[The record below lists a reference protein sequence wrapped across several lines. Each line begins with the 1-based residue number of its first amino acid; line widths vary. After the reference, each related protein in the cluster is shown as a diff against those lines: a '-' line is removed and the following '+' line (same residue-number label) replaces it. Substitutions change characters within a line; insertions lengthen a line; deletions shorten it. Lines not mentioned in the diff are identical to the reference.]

1 MFENDYEII
10 VPFVFKKESAPEDVA
25 FILSKKYPKLVYSH
39 ETALYYHS
47 LSDVYPYFLHAT
59 VENNYNPRLTIYG
72 EEMSIVRSRQLI
84 ESEEVEYVATS
95 LGNYI
100 PITDRERT
108 ICDFF
113 HQRYKMDHDVK
124 SKILSKY
131 FSSTGYSP
139 KKLKRKAKKLGV
151 WEKMEPI
158 VEVLLNYE

>member
-1 MFENDYEII
+1 
-10 VPFVFKKESAPEDVA
+10 
-25 FILSKKYPKLVYSH
+25 
-39 ETALYYHS
+39 
-47 LSDVYPYFLHAT
+47 
-59 VENNYNPRLTIYG
+59 
-72 EEMSIVRSRQLI
+72 MSIVRSRQLI